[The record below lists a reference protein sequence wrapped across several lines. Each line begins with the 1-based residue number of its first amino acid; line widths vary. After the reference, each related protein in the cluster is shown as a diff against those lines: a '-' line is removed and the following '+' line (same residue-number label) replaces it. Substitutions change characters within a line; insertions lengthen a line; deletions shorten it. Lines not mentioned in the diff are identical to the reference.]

1 MTKRTEKTLQ
11 ALSPKGRW
19 ITLNKKG
26 DAFAKAKEGGRP
38 IRVLHPSGSFNVIF
52 NLENMPE
59 GKELRHRATA

>member
-1 MTKRTEKTLQ
+1 MAKRTEKILQ

-26 DAFAKAKEGGRP
+26 DAFVKAKDGGRP
-38 IRVLHPSGSFNVIF
+38 IRVLHPSGSFKVIF

>member
-1 MTKRTEKTLQ
+1 MAKRTEKILQ

-38 IRVLHPSGSFNVIF
+38 IRVLHPSGSFKVIF
-52 NLENMPE
+52 NLDNLPE
-59 GKELRHRATA
+59 DKELRHRATA

>member
-26 DAFAKAKEGGRP
+26 DAFVKAKDGGRP
-38 IRVLHPSGSFNVIF
+38 IRVLHPSGSFKVIF
-52 NLENMPE
+52 NLDKMPE
-59 GKELRHRATA
+59 DKEVRHRATA